1 MTSRS
6 VIEKELVLDGVV
18 TYALGSDNSGRAIM
32 DARWVSSRTVSTN
45 QTGTGRAIR
54 KGSDH
59 DNDGA
64 VKEHTPSFEGDWH
77 IEYFGPEGQ
86 LAVTPFLLRLKK
98 NNQVRG
104 RENPIPVSLTGTG
117 ELLFLTAC
125 APLPCRS
132 ITALGVFLMAIQSYM
147 VSGLRMAGIWSCD
160 MVVRV
165 SS

>member
-1 MTSRS
+1 MTSHS

-64 VKEHTPSFEGDWH
+64 AKEHTPSFEGDWH

-98 NNQVRG
+98 NNQIYHGTWSLPNGNPVLYGFGFENGGNLVMRYG
-104 RENPIPVSLTGTG
+104 SPRE
-117 ELLFLTAC
+117 
-125 APLPCRS
+125 
-132 ITALGVFLMAIQSYM
+132 
-147 VSGLRMAGIWSCD
+147 
-160 MVVRV
+160 
-165 SS
+165 